1 MSGILK
7 DKNLMRSHLIK
18 KSFVIV
24 FFLSILMP
32 TGVFAKEAPSSFA
45 DLAEKLMPS
54 VVNISATRVVET
66 RPQTPFPFQFPP
78 GSPFEDFFKE
88 FNKQQQTPQKR
99 QSTALGSGFVI
110 SADGIVITNNH
121 VIQGSEGIFV
131 KFTNNKEYEA
141 KVIGTDPV
149 SDIAVLQI
157 QSKDKFKPVTFA
169 DSDKARVGEW
179 VMAIGNPFGLGGTVT
194 SGIISAINR
203 DIQMGRYDNFIQTDA
218 SINQG
223 NSGGPLFNMNGE
235 VVGINTAIF
244 SQSGG
249 SVGIGFAI
257 PSTFAKNVIAQ
268 LREFGETRRG
278 WLGVRI
284 QEVTK
289 EIADSLGMKEAIGA
303 LVADVNDKSPA
314 KTSGVKEGDVI
325 IEFNGIKIDTMRKL
339 PKVVADA
346 PVGKKA
352 IFKIWRD
359 KKIIEKTIVLGRL
372 EDSEEF
378 KEKVEPKKLEK
389 QEDLL
394 LKSLGAKVRNVNDQD
409 VSSRKL
415 PTGKN
420 GVIIQEIIEDGAL
433 FDSTIQVGD
442 VVVALQNIKI
452 INVADFSEKLEK
464 LIKAGSKSLLLTVI
478 DSQNRSRYVG
488 VKVK

>member
-1 MSGILK
+1 
-7 DKNLMRSHLIK
+7 
-18 KSFVIV
+18 
-24 FFLSILMP
+24 
-32 TGVFAKEAPSSFA
+32 
-45 DLAEKLMPS
+45 
-54 VVNISATRVVET
+54 VET

-415 PTGKN
+415 PTGK
-420 GVIIQEIIEDGAL
+420 
-433 FDSTIQVGD
+433 
-442 VVVALQNIKI
+442 K
-452 INVADFSEKLEK
+452 
-464 LIKAGSKSLLLTVI
+464 
-478 DSQNRSRYVG
+478 RSYYSRNH
-488 VKVK
+488 

>member
-1 MSGILK
+1 
-7 DKNLMRSHLIK
+7 
-18 KSFVIV
+18 
-24 FFLSILMP
+24 
-32 TGVFAKEAPSSFA
+32 
-45 DLAEKLMPS
+45 
-54 VVNISATRVVET
+54 
-66 RPQTPFPFQFPP
+66 
-78 GSPFEDFFKE
+78 
-88 FNKQQQTPQKR
+88 
-99 QSTALGSGFVI
+99 
-110 SADGIVITNNH
+110 
-121 VIQGSEGIFV
+121 
-131 KFTNNKEYEA
+131 
-141 KVIGTDPV
+141 
-149 SDIAVLQI
+149 
-157 QSKDKFKPVTFA
+157 
-169 DSDKARVGEW
+169 
-179 VMAIGNPFGLGGTVT
+179 
-194 SGIISAINR
+194 
-203 DIQMGRYDNFIQTDA
+203 MGRYDNFIQTDA

-289 EIADSLGMKEAIGA
+289 EIADSLGMKEAVGA